1 MCATCGCGD
10 DAGTRVSNLDG
21 TVHDILP
28 AAAAPHEHE
37 HPHDHGHPHD
47 HEHDHGHPHDHDHPH
62 DDEHGHPR
70 PQSPGTADAGHSPAA
85 QGRTLISLEENLL
98 AKNDLLAARNRGWLE
113 GRGIQAF
120 NVMSSPGAGK
130 TTLLVRTIRE
140 LAGALD
146 IGVIEG
152 DQETSLD
159 ADRIRSTGR
168 PVIQINTGAGC
179 HLDAGMLQRALGA
192 LDPVPGSTLFIENVG
207 NLVCPALFDLGESA
221 RVVVISVTE
230 GDDKP
235 QKYPHMFLAADLVI
249 INKADLLPY
258 VEFDVERCVRQA
270 RLLNPGVD
278 VLTLSATTGDGM
290 DGWLEWIRKNPHPAA
305 AAAGSAPRSGGL
317 RV

>member
-10 DAGTRVSNLDG
+10 DAGTRISDLGG
-21 TVHDILP
+21 TVHEIVHDTAH
-28 AAAAPHEHE
+28 AAAAPHEH
-37 HPHDHGHPHD
+37 PHPHD
-47 HEHDHGHPHDHDHPH
+47 HEHDHGHAHDHDH
-62 DDEHGHPR
+62 DHGHQP

-85 QGRTLISLEENLL
+85 DGRTRISLEENLL

-140 LAGALD
+140 LAGELE

-207 NLVCPALFDLGESA
+207 NLVCPALFDLGELA

-290 DGWLEWIRKNPHPAA
+290 DGWLEWIRKNPHLAA

>member
-1 MCATCGCGD
+1 MCTTCGCGD
-10 DAGTRVSNLDG
+10 DGGTRVSKLDG
-21 TVHDILP
+21 TVERSAP
-28 AAAAPHEHE
+28 PHEHGPE
-37 HPHDHGHPHD
+37 
-47 HEHDHGHPHDHDHPH
+47 HEHHQEH
-62 DDEHGHPR
+62 EHGHGLSHSHPH
-70 PQSPGTADAGHSPAA
+70 PPAPGNLPAPHSHPGHSHTPEGHSPD
-85 QGRTLISLEENLL
+85 GRSIIALEENLL
-98 AKNDLLAARNRGWLE
+98 AKNNLLAARNRGWLE
-113 GRGIQAF
+113 GRGIRAF

-140 LAGALD
+140 LAGQLD

-179 HLDAGMLQRALGA
+179 HLDAAMLQRGLDA
-192 LDPVPGSTLFIENVG
+192 LDPVPGSTVFIENVG

-221 RVVVISVTE
+221 RVVIISVTE

-249 INKADLLPY
+249 INKSDLLPY
-258 VEFDVERCVRQA
+258 VEFDVDKCLRQA
-270 RLLNPGVD
+270 RLLNPGVE
-278 VLTLSATTGDGM
+278 VLTLSASTGDGM
-290 DGWLEWIRKNPHPAA
+290 DSWLEWIRKNAHPGTDP
-305 AAAGSAPRSGGL
+305 AGTASRPGGL

>member
-10 DAGTRVSNLDG
+10 DAGTRVSDLAG
-21 TVHDILP
+21 TVQNVETVQNP
-28 AAAAPHEHE
+28 AQGAAAPPEHSHS
-37 HPHDHGHPHD
+37 HPHPHD
-47 HEHDHGHPHDHDHPH
+47 HEHPHSHDHAPDGHRGHDHSHAP
-62 DDEHGHPR
+62 D
-70 PQSPGTADAGHSPAA
+70 
-85 QGRTLISLEENLL
+85 GRTLISLEENLL

-140 LAGALD
+140 LAGDLD

-179 HLDAGMLQRALGA
+179 HLDAGMLQRALNA
-192 LDPVPGSTLFIENVG
+192 LDPVPGSTVFIENVG

-270 RLLNPGVD
+270 RRLNPGVD

-290 DGWLEWIRKNPHPAA
+290 DGWLEWIRKNPHLAA

>member
-10 DAGTRVSNLDG
+10 DAGTRVSDLEG
-21 TVHDILP
+21 TVHPL
-28 AAAAPHEHE
+28 AAPHEHP
-37 HPHDHGHPHD
+37 HPHDHGHDHPHD
-47 HEHDHGHPHDHDHPH
+47 HGHDHPH
-62 DDEHGHPR
+62 DHSHEH
-70 PQSPGTADAGHSPAA
+70 PGTPDGGHSHTPD
-85 QGRTLISLEENLL
+85 GRTLISLEENLL

-113 GRGIQAF
+113 GRGIRAF

-140 LAGALD
+140 LAGELA

-168 PVIQINTGAGC
+168 PVIQVNTGAGC
-179 HLDAGMLQRALGA
+179 HLDAGMLQRALDA
-192 LDPVPGSTLFIENVG
+192 LNPEPGSTVFIENVG

-221 RVVVISVTE
+221 RVVVISVPE

-258 VEFDVERCVRQA
+258 VEFDVDSCVRQA
-270 RLLNPGVD
+270 RSLNPGVD
-278 VLTLSATTGDGM
+278 VLTLSATTGEGM
-290 DGWLEWIRKNPHPAA
+290 DGWLEWIRKNSHPATSA
-305 AAAGSAPRSGGL
+305 VGSAPRSGGL